1 MAKKSDK
8 KILITRKFPYPLFDI
23 LNENFHIEYLNNEE
37 PLPRQTLLKLIRYC
51 DGVVCSLNDK
61 IDEKLIRN
69 SKHLKIISTYS
80 VGYDHIDLRYTRKR
94 NIVVTNTPDVLTDST
109 ADLTIGL
116 LLSVARNINVG
127 HSLIFSKKWKQSWTP
142 NFLLGSE
149 LKDKT
154 LGIIGYGRIGEAVA
168 KRAIGFG
175 MKVIYYNRIRIEKSK
190 ENLYNVNY
198 STLDEVLS
206 SSDFVSIHASL
217 NTDSFHLVNKKTLK
231 LMKPTSYLIN
241 TSRGQLIDESA
252 LFHSLKNY
260 DIAGAALDVFE
271 VEPLNLRNKFLK
283 LNNVVFTPHIGSATN
298 EARFRMSDI
307 SARNILNFFLGK
319 KPIYSVDS

>member
-1 MAKKSDK
+1 MAKKLNK
-8 KILITRKFPYPLFDI
+8 KILITRKFPYPLLKLLD
-23 LNENFHIEYLNNEE
+23 ENFHIEYFDNED
-37 PLPRQTLLKLIRYC
+37 PLPRKTLVKSIQDC

-61 IDEKLIRN
+61 LDEKLLQQ
-69 SKHLKIISTYS
+69 SKRLKIISTYS
-80 VGYDHIDLRYTRKR
+80 VGYDHIDLKYAQKS

-116 LLSVARNINVG
+116 LLAIARNINIG
-127 HSLIFSKKWKQSWTP
+127 HSIIFSKKWTESWSP

-154 LGIIGYGRIGEAVA
+154 LGIVGYGRIGEAVA
-168 KRAIGFG
+168 KRATSFG
-175 MKVIYYNRIRIEKSK
+175 MKIVYYNRTRIKKSI
-190 ENLYNVNY
+190 ENLHNVKY

-217 NTDSFHLVNKKTLK
+217 NSDSFHIINEAKLK
-231 LMKPTSYLIN
+231 LMKSTSYLIN
-241 TSRGQLIDESA
+241 TSRGSLIDENA
-252 LFHSLKNY
+252 LFHSLENCG
-260 DIAGAALDVFE
+260 IAGAALDVFE
-271 VEPLNLRNKFLK
+271 VEPINLRSKFLK

-307 SARNILNFFLGK
+307 SARNVLNFFLGK
-319 KPIYSVDS
+319 KPISLVDF